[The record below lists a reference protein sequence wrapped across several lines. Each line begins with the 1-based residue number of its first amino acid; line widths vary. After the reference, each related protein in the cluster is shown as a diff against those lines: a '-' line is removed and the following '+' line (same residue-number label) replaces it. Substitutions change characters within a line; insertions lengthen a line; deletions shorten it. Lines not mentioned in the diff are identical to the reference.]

1 MAKKQIKKYSLEFG
15 KKEKVLNYACQTY
28 QLSRPRQ
35 VGAVMAL
42 IRECQPSTFEEWEKW
57 YFENAFTDGKN
68 PTKVTKEG
76 LNDLGLRL
84 YEKITAT
91 VIPEWLEA
99 FNGLTLQDCEN
110 YIYNLTINR
119 TYDGYTREKSV
130 IYDGLAKIFPS
141 VRFEE
146 SPPELD
152 HSGDIDFLGYV
163 ANKAIG
169 IQIKPITARANFG
182 NYSISERMKF
192 SFQEFGEEFGGKVFI
207 VFSLDGEIANLSIIQ
222 EIEEE
227 IKRLEKIISPDC
239 ILDLIEESESIIFLV
254 FSIAKI
260 GKQYSNAIKILVNS
274 LKKPIC

>member
-1 MAKKQIKKYSLEFG
+1 MYFFIY
-15 KKEKVLNYACQTY
+15 
-28 QLSRPRQ
+28 
-35 VGAVMAL
+35 L
-42 IRECQPSTFEEWEKW
+42 IS
-57 YFENAFTDGKN
+57 N
-68 PTKVTKEG
+68 
-76 LNDLGLRL
+76 
-84 YEKITAT
+84 I
-91 VIPEWLEA
+91 
-99 FNGLTLQDCEN
+99 
-110 YIYNLTINR
+110 IYNFFIINYR
-119 TYDGYTREKSV
+119 FL
-130 IYDGLAKIFPS
+130 YDGLAKIFPS

-227 IKRLEKIISPDC
+227 IKRLEKI
-239 ILDLIEESESIIFLV
+239 
-254 FSIAKI
+254 
-260 GKQYSNAIKILVNS
+260 
-274 LKKPIC
+274 